1 MSTRP
6 IEVCSAKQI
15 WQEYEIDVRI
25 LIGGGQYGGG
35 QWSVLNISR
44 EEAVTLRN
52 KLNDFLEDG
61 NQ

>member
-15 WQEYEIDVRI
+15 WQDYEIDVR
-25 LIGGGQYGGG
+25 LLVSGG

-44 EEAVTLRN
+44 EEAVTLRD
-52 KLNDFLEDG
+52 KLNDFLGDD